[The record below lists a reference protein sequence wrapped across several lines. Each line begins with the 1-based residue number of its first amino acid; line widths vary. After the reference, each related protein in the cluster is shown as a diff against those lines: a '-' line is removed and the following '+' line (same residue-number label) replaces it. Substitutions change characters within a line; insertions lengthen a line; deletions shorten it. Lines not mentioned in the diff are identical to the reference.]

1 MPVNKR
7 SKKEKEFE
15 VLGSSP
21 TLTSQGLNMLKVLG
35 SSPFT
40 PNDVLGSSP
49 TSTSLGLNMLEV
61 LGSSPFTQTE
71 VLGSSP
77 SWALCPIH
85 A

>member
-40 PNDVLGSSP
+40 PNEVLGSSP
-49 TSTSLGLNMLEV
+49 ASTSLGLNMLEV
-61 LGSSPFTQTE
+61 LGPSPFTQNE

-77 SWALCPIH
+77 SWVRLPVCA
-85 A
+85 